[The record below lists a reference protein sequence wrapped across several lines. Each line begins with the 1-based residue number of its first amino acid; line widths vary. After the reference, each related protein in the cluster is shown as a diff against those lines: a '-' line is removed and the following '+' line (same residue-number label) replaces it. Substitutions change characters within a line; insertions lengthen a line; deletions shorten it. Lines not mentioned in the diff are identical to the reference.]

1 MPIFQDLSSQGRQMT
16 GLLSF
21 EGMRVSQL
29 RVGQALQRVNP
40 RHHHHRQRRM
50 HRLTNPISYRS
61 EYFGEKLHID
71 QNEKLVMFG
80 LTHVCAVDGHSGRIV
95 GFVTMPIK
103 NITIYECL
111 YM

>member
-1 MPIFQDLSSQGRQMT
+1 MT

-21 EGMRVSQL
+21 EGMRVS
-29 RVGQALQRVNP
+29 VGHALQWVNP
-40 RHHHHRQRRM
+40 RHHHHRQTRM
-50 HRLTNPISYRS
+50 HRLTNPISYHS
-61 EYFGEKLHID
+61 EYFGEKLHI
-71 QNEKLVMFG
+71 EKLVMFG